1 MGGSWQPPAPDNNY
15 MDKKIKKR
23 VMPLPVII
31 LFAAACSGPDVSTRV
46 TSSLSRGVLAV
57 EQKVQGKTIIM
68 TPQVED
74 ITAKGFNIRYMEL
87 SFGAGVPVNVR
98 DLAIDQCQSN
108 GEVAVFMGNSR
119 GLIQF
124 NTVKAHYECRDIGT
138 SSV

>member
-15 MDKKIKKR
+15 MDKKMKKSFIFLPA
-23 VMPLPVII
+23 VMLVVS
-31 LFAAACSGPDVSTRV
+31 ACSGPDVSTRV

-87 SFGAGVPVNVR
+87 SFGAGVPVNIR
-98 DLAIDQCQSN
+98 DLAIDQCESN
-108 GEVAVFMGNSR
+108 GKVAVFMGNSR
-119 GLIQF
+119 GLVQF
-124 NTVKAHYECRDIGT
+124 NTVKAHYECRDVK
-138 SSV
+138 SS